1 MCWSPVGRIR
11 VGASKSEQ
19 MKEPPSRVADLPVHF
34 AKETWLFL
42 FPSLTNGDSSVNQDI
57 SINRLSSPCGAVQG
71 VGRQLQMSERC
82 PGATG
87 VTAACDHVT

>member
-57 SINRLSSPCGAVQG
+57 SINRLCPPCAVLCR
-71 VGRQLQMSERC
+71 VREDSYK
-82 PGATG
+82 
-87 VTAACDHVT
+87 